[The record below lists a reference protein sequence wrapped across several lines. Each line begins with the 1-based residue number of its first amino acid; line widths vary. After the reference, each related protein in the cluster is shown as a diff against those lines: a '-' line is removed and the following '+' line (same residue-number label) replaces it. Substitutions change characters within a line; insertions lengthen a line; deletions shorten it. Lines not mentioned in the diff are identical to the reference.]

1 VFFLLP
7 GASAPGPG
15 SFALRARGAE
25 IKNLTTEARRR
36 GELPNAR
43 TKNVNIYEIYVDIIL
58 TFLYKY
64 FMADETAMKMYE
76 SARERLKELLRQ
88 ETEIKDQIS
97 HWGPIVEQLA
107 RLTGEPVDSD
117 IASRINEL
125 KQDEASAQGAGQE
138 MGLTEAIR
146 WVFRQPLL
154 LPLTPTQVRDRMAE
168 MGYDL
173 GKYKHVMPPIHNTL
187 KRMKEAGEIKEVD
200 GIGGIGRAYV
210 SAK

>member
-1 VFFLLP
+1 MP
-7 GASAPGPG
+7 
-15 SFALRARGAE
+15 
-25 IKNLTTEARRR
+25 
-36 GELPNAR
+36 
-43 TKNVNIYEIYVDIIL
+43 
-58 TFLYKY
+58 
-64 FMADETAMKMYE
+64 DETAMKMYE
-76 SARERLKELLRQ
+76 SARDRLKELLRQ
-88 ETEIKDQIS
+88 EIEVKEQIS

-107 RLTGEPVDSD
+107 RLTGETLDPD

-187 KRMKEAGEIKEVD
+187 KRMKEAGEIREVE
-200 GIGGIGRAYV
+200 GIGWIGRAFV
-210 SAK
+210 SARQGT

>member
-1 VFFLLP
+1 
-7 GASAPGPG
+7 
-15 SFALRARGAE
+15 
-25 IKNLTTEARRR
+25 
-36 GELPNAR
+36 
-43 TKNVNIYEIYVDIIL
+43 
-58 TFLYKY
+58 
-64 FMADETAMKMYE
+64 MADETAMKMYE

-107 RLTGEPVDSD
+107 RLSGETVDSD

-125 KQDEASAQGAGQE
+125 KRDEEQAQAAGQE

-146 WVFRQPLL
+146 WVFRQPQI

-173 GKYKHVMPPIHNTL
+173 SKYKHVMPPIHNTL

-200 GIGGIGRAYV
+200 GIGGIGRAFI
-210 SAK
+210 SARQGT

>member
-1 VFFLLP
+1 
-7 GASAPGPG
+7 
-15 SFALRARGAE
+15 
-25 IKNLTTEARRR
+25 
-36 GELPNAR
+36 
-43 TKNVNIYEIYVDIIL
+43 
-58 TFLYKY
+58 
-64 FMADETAMKMYE
+64 MADETATKMYE
-76 SARERLKELLRQ
+76 SARDRLKELLGQ
-88 ETEIKDQIS
+88 EIELKEQIS

-107 RLTGEPVDSD
+107 KLSGETLEFD

-125 KQDEASAQGAGQE
+125 KQNEASASEAGQE

-173 GKYKHVMPPIHNTL
+173 DKYKHVMPPIHNTL
-187 KRMKEAGEIKEVD
+187 KRMKEAGEINEVE

-210 SAK
+210 SGK

>member
-1 VFFLLP
+1 MV
-7 GASAPGPG
+7 
-15 SFALRARGAE
+15 
-25 IKNLTTEARRR
+25 
-36 GELPNAR
+36 
-43 TKNVNIYEIYVDIIL
+43 
-58 TFLYKY
+58 
-64 FMADETAMKMYE
+64 DETATKMYE
-76 SARERLKELLRQ
+76 SARDRLRELLRQ

-107 RLTGEPVDSD
+107 RLTGETIDPD

-125 KQDEASAQGAGQE
+125 KQDQESASGAGAE

-173 GKYKHVMPPIHNTL
+173 SKYKHVMPPIHNTL
-187 KRMKEAGEIKEVD
+187 NRLKEAGEIKEVE

-210 SAK
+210 SAR

>member
-1 VFFLLP
+1 M
-7 GASAPGPG
+7 S
-15 SFALRARGAE
+15 
-25 IKNLTTEARRR
+25 
-36 GELPNAR
+36 
-43 TKNVNIYEIYVDIIL
+43 
-58 TFLYKY
+58 
-64 FMADETAMKMYE
+64 DETAAKMYE
-76 SARERLKELLRQ
+76 SAMDKLKELLRQ
-88 ETEIKDQIS
+88 ETEIKEQIS

-107 RLTGEPVDSD
+107 RLSDETLDHD

-125 KQDEASAQGAGQE
+125 KHDQASASEAGHE

-187 KRMKEAGEIKEVD
+187 KRMKEAGEIREVD
-200 GIGGIGRAYV
+200 AVGGFGGKAFV
-210 SAK
+210 SAR

>member
-1 VFFLLP
+1 
-7 GASAPGPG
+7 
-15 SFALRARGAE
+15 
-25 IKNLTTEARRR
+25 
-36 GELPNAR
+36 
-43 TKNVNIYEIYVDIIL
+43 
-58 TFLYKY
+58 
-64 FMADETAMKMYE
+64 MADETALKMYE

-88 ETEIKDQIS
+88 EIEIKEQIS

-107 RLTGEPVDSD
+107 RLAGETIDSD

-125 KQDEASAQGAGQE
+125 KHDQASPSEAGHE

-154 LPLTPTQVRDRMAE
+154 LPLTPTQVRDHMAE

-187 KRMKEAGEIKEVD
+187 KRMKEAGEIREVE
-200 GIGGIGRAYV
+200 GIGGIGRAFE
-210 SAK
+210 SARQGT